1 MYDTL
6 VDLII
11 SRKDETE
18 KGITF
23 ILGDTEE
30 RFVSYKELYYTS
42 ASILYNLQSAGF
54 RQKDEVIFQIDDNQK
69 FIYAFWACV
78 LGGMIPVPVTTGTND
93 EHKLKFFKIWNI
105 LSNPRMIGNADFVTK
120 LETFAVKNDLTE
132 KMNNIKDRT
141 VFLEDLAIS
150 DKFGQI
156 SYAKPEDIAF
166 IQFSSGST
174 GDPKG
179 VIITHKNVIIN
190 LSSVIRWAGIDSN
203 DAGLNWMPLTHD
215 MGLIGTHIKDILACI
230 NQYNIQT
237 QLFIRHPSLWMQKA
251 SEHKVTLLYSPNF
264 GYKHFLKFYQ
274 PDSDKDWDL
283 SNIRLIYNGAE
294 PISVDL
300 CDEFIDKMARYGLR
314 RTAMHPV
321 YGLAEG
327 TIAVTFPNPGE
338 DIRALT
344 LNRDYL
350 GIGDTVRECVKEDIK
365 GCTFIDVG
373 YPIYNCYMR
382 ICDEQNNDLGE
393 NRVGYIQI
401 RGGNVTSG
409 YYNNTEATQKT
420 ITSDGWLITGDLGF
434 MREGRLVI
442 TGRAKDVIFIT
453 GQNYYSHD
461 IERIA
466 ESIDC
471 MELGKVA
478 AVGVFNDKLK
488 YDQLVMFLMFKQKVE
503 NFIPLVKDLK
513 KVISEKL
520 GIEVSEVIPVK
531 NIPKTTSGK
540 VQRYKLRESYI
551 NGEYDAVMHEIHE
564 VLSIE
569 SKNRNIDLP
578 ENEIEEK
585 LLKIWTQILNIN
597 KIGTRDNFFELGGD
611 SLKAT
616 QLISRIQ
623 DELSVQ
629 ISQAELFNNPELS
642 ELSKLIVSKAEKYS
656 PEISIVVQNNTEE
669 LPLSFAQK
677 RLWFIDRLKGSSP
690 QYNLHSLLL
699 LKGSLNYNALI
710 QSFNQIINRHEILKV
725 SFAEKDGEPVQL
737 LNNFEISIPVIDL
750 KENPEGMKKAL
761 SIAAEE
767 IKKPFDLTASPLI
780 KVKLFNISQNEN
792 ILFLLVH
799 HIIFDGWSFGVLLN
813 ELISF
818 YEYYDNGLKYKL
830 PDLKIKYSDFSEWQ
844 KNRQGQ
850 ADFLKQVDYWKNKLS
865 GDLPALD
872 LPLDKQRPVIQTY
885 EGAKFTSYISPEIAK
900 KVRLIAANEG
910 TTLYMILLA
919 VFNTM
924 LFKYTGQNDI
934 IIGSPIANRNR
945 SDFES
950 LIGYF
955 TNNLVLRTTFE
966 DNTTFHELLQN
977 VKTTTLE
984 AYSNQ
989 DVPFERLVEELN
1001 IERDMSRNPLFQVL
1015 FSLQNTPTSS
1025 MEFSAL
1031 NMSSINIDG
1040 GHSRFDLS
1048 VDIFEAGEGL
1058 EVNFEYNSDLFYP
1071 KTIERMAGH
1080 YNQLLKEI
1088 DGKLDKAL
1096 ESVDILTPNE
1106 RKMLIE
1112 TWNKTEADFN
1122 AASFWIDLFDA
1133 QVSKTPDAIAVVCQ
1147 GISITYKELKDKA
1160 DKLSEYLVSNGVVSE
1175 TIIGVYLDRTIDM
1188 VISLLGIHKAGAAY
1202 LPMDPV
1208 FPKDRLEYMIE
1219 NSGARIIITD
1229 GKLIGTLPHNNAKI
1243 ICTGD
1248 LRTFFAS
1255 FNEFK
1260 SDKTNISPK
1269 SLAYVIYTSGSTG
1282 KPKGVQIEQ
1291 HSLKNFLM
1299 SMLHNTGISQKDSLL
1314 AVTTLSFD
1322 IAGLELFLPLITGAK
1337 LVIAARNELT
1347 DGQSLSALLSDS
1359 DITFM
1364 QATPAT
1370 WRLLLD
1376 SGWKGSGKLNALCGG
1391 EALPEELASQ
1401 LVDKCQCLW
1410 NVYGPT
1416 ETTIWSTITKVEK
1429 NMPVS
1434 IGKPIANTQV
1444 YILDNM
1450 LKPVP
1455 IGVPGELYI
1464 GGDGLARG
1472 YLGQPE
1478 LTSEKFIQNPFIEEN
1493 NARIYRT
1500 GDLAKYMPDGNI
1512 EYVGRKDN
1520 QVKIRGFRIELG
1532 EIETLLNQNT
1542 LIREAVVVA
1551 KELNNGQKSL
1561 IAYIIP
1567 KRPDE
1572 EEDIPKQLRE
1582 YLRGKLPEYMIP
1594 SYFIMMGTFPMTP
1607 NGKIDRR
1614 SMPLPQKSHQAS
1626 KLNNQGPQNNTEKEI
1641 AKIWQEVLGTDTVG
1655 INDNFFDLGGHSLLL
1670 TKVRSCIYEK
1680 IGKDIPIMELFNY
1693 PTVNSLAKY
1702 VDSEN
1707 EDKTQPKALNI
1718 TREHDDIAVIG
1729 LSARL
1734 PGASDINKFW
1744 DNLCNGV
1751 ESITNFSDEEIIKEG
1766 VEPELLNNP
1775 HYVKAWGVL
1784 EDVDKFDAKF
1794 FGYNPREANILD
1806 PQQRIFLE
1814 EAWKALEI
1822 SGYVPE
1828 KFNGLIGIY
1837 ASVGMNTYTQSMPD
1851 SSGPKNVANSYQIMI
1866 NNDKDFLATR
1876 VAYKLNLEGPGITV
1890 QTACSSSL
1898 VAVHLACRSLM
1909 DRECDIALAGG
1920 VSVRLPQKTGYIYQ
1934 EGMILSP
1941 DGHCRAFDENAK
1953 GTVGGNGAGV
1963 VVLKRLK
1970 DAIMDGDTIDA
1981 VIKGSAIN
1989 NDGAMKIGYTAP
2001 RVEGQAKVIKE
2012 AYLRAGV
2019 SPETITYI
2027 ETHGTGTPLGDP
2039 IEVEALKQAFDEIQ
2053 SRQFCAIGS
2062 VKTNVGHLDS
2072 AAGVTGLIKTVLAL
2086 KNKTIPPSLNH
2097 TKPNHKIDFENSP
2110 FFVNTS
2116 IRNWKEYN
2124 NSTLRAGVSSFGIG
2138 GTNAHLVLEEA
2149 PAVEKQH
2156 IKQKKHLIVLS
2167 AKTDTALKS
2176 MAENLSHFLKE
2187 NPEIKMGNVAYT
2199 LQVGRKEFEKRF
2211 AFICKTCEEA
2221 IQILESEI
2229 PINDKSTSEIFDQ
2242 NILNEYTL
2250 EQIAHFWVAGEKID
2264 WYKLNEGLSKKRI
2277 PLPTYPFE
2285 RQTYWVP
2292 KNEQKVSII
2301 KQEKESVRNKLEDW
2315 FYYPVWKQSVNIPYY
2330 QASEDIKKTCLVLMT
2345 DNDFSKKFAGTLK
2358 ETGSDVIMVFA
2369 GPTYS
2374 RISKNAYVINPD
2386 EQSDYGLLF
2395 SELDK
2400 SGKIPDIIVNHLGIY
2415 NSPLSVDNGKR
2426 IFYSMVFIA
2435 QNIGKRNWNKPINI
2449 KVFTNNM
2456 YRIFGEQDLS
2466 PEKALALG
2474 PSKVIP
2480 REYPNVKSACI
2491 DFILSETVGSNGTN
2505 LMNMLISEIYSEE
2518 SDSIV
2523 AYRGNERW
2531 IQDFDKTELSTKN
2544 KPAIS
2549 LKKGGVYLITGGLGG
2564 IGLTLAEYLAH
2575 DFQAKL
2581 VLTSRSQFPD
2591 LELWDKWLEN
2601 HELNDSTSIKIHQL
2615 KNLLSLGSELLII
2628 QMDVTD
2634 ISQVTEARKQAEEK
2648 FGRVDGL
2655 IHAAGNPGGGM
2666 IQMKSID
2673 FAERVLKPK
2682 VNGTINLCSVFKEI
2696 APDFFI
2702 FCSSLNALTGG
2713 FGQVDYSSANAF
2725 MDAYAV
2731 ANDHQGRTRFV
2742 SIDWDRWPGIG
2753 MAKDNGISLNSQ
2765 KASNTMVGRKIYDNP
2780 EKAVY
2785 LTVLCPEKDW
2795 VLSEHLV
2802 LGMPTIA
2809 GTTYLEFARAAYTQH
2824 TGKTRPVISDVTFL
2838 TPLVVKPG
2846 EEREVMTVLNQN
2858 ASEYEFTVVSRI
2870 VSENQYQTG
2879 WMKHVHGKI
2888 SENMNSE
2895 NNKIDLENLISSCNE
2910 QLINPSI
2917 DSEAI
2922 SEEFIRFGKRWRTLK
2937 CLYIG
2942 KNEGVVKAE
2951 LDNQFTDELNIYQLH
2966 PALLDVVTGSVR
2978 LAFKGNYLP
2987 FSYEKL
2993 IVKRPLSNK
3002 IYGHISFK
3010 NDYSILNEIIS
3021 CDIDI
3026 YDDAGIELVK
3036 ITNFSMRLVSE
3047 TGAESIKER
3056 SSNVRSIPESSLFD
3070 SLYDQYSDNKNILSQ
3085 GITPEEGIETFKHVV
3100 KGCHRSQIV
3109 ISTINIDSAIEQAGY
3124 INQKDNLK
3132 LLKNSEKPLDL
3143 HPRPDLSNEF
3153 VAPKNDKENVLAEI
3167 WRGLLGIDEIGI
3179 HDEFF
3184 ELGGD
3189 SLLLVQLHSKIK
3201 EAFTTELAVVDLYKY
3216 NTVSLLAKYLD
3227 TENVHEDK
3235 TNFDS
3240 VNSRVSKQ
3248 LEMMKRKKQ
3257 QMLSQNQKNGIA

>member
-11 SRKDETE
+11 SRKDENE

-42 ASILYNLQSAGF
+42 ASLLYNLQSAGF

-69 FIYAFWACV
+69 FIYAFWACI

-93 EHKLKFFKIWNI
+93 EHKLKFFKIWSI
-105 LSNPRMIGNADFVTK
+105 LSNPRMIGSVDFVSK
-120 LETFAVKNDLTE
+120 LETFASKNDLTE

-190 LSSVIRWAGIDSN
+190 LSSVIRWAGINSN

-251 SEHKVTLLYSPNF
+251 SEYKVTLIYSPNF

-274 PDSDKDWDL
+274 PDSCRDWDL

-294 PISVDL
+294 PISIDL
-300 CDEFIDKMARYGLR
+300 CDEFLDKMAICGLK

-338 DIRALT
+338 EIRALT
-344 LNRDYL
+344 LNRDHL
-350 GIGDTVRECVKEDIK
+350 GIGDTITECAKEDIK

-382 ICDEQNNDLGE
+382 ICDELNNDLGE
-393 NRVGYIQI
+393 NIIGYIQI
-401 RGGNVTSG
+401 RGGNVSSG

-420 ITSDGWLITGDLGF
+420 ITPDGWLITGDLGF
-434 MREGRLVI
+434 LREGRLVI
-442 TGRAKDVIFIT
+442 TGRAKDVIFVT

-466 ESIDC
+466 ESVDG

-488 YDQLVMFLMFKQKVE
+488 YDQLVLFIMFKQKVE

-520 GIEVSEVIPVK
+520 GIEASEVIPIK

-551 NGEYDAVMHEIHE
+551 NGEYDAVKREIHE
-564 VLSIE
+564 LMSIE
-569 SKNRNIDLP
+569 SNNRNIDLP

-597 KIGTRDNFFELGGD
+597 KIGTRDNFFQLGGD
-611 SLKAT
+611 SIKAT

-629 ISQAELFNNPELS
+629 ISQAELFNNPQIS
-642 ELSKLIVSKAEKYS
+642 ELSKLIISKAEKSS
-656 PEISIVVQNNTEE
+656 PEISIVVQNHTEE

-677 RLWFIDRLKGSSP
+677 RLWFIDRLNGSSS

-699 LKGSLNYNALI
+699 IKGTLNYDALVK
-710 QSFNQIINRHEILKV
+710 SFNEIINRHEILKV
-725 SFAEKDGEPVQL
+725 SFDEKDGQPIQL
-737 LNNFEISIPVIDL
+737 LNHNFKISIPVVDL
-750 KENPEGMKKAL
+750 NENPEGMKKAL
-761 SIAAEE
+761 SIATEE
-767 IKKPFDLTASPLI
+767 ISRPFDLAASPLL
-780 KVKLFNISQNEN
+780 KAKLFNISQNEN
-792 ILFLLVH
+792 FLFLLVH
-799 HIIFDGWSFGVLLN
+799 HIIFDGWSFGILLN

-818 YEYYDNGLKYKL
+818 YEYYDNGSKYKL
-830 PDLKIKYSDFSEWQ
+830 PDLKIKYSDFAVWQ
-844 KNRQGQ
+844 KNRQNDV
-850 ADFLKQVDYWKNKLS
+850 DFLKQVGYWKHKLS
-865 GDLPALD
+865 GNLPVLD
-872 LPLDKQRPVIQTY
+872 LPLDKQRPALQTY
-885 EGAKFTSYISPEIAK
+885 KGSKFISYISPETAEK
-900 KVRLIAANEG
+900 LRLMAASEG
-910 TTLYMILLA
+910 TTLYMVLLA
-919 VFNTM
+919 AFNTM
-924 LFKYTGQNDI
+924 LYKYTGQNDI

-945 SDFES
+945 AELEN

-955 TNNLVLRTTFE
+955 TNNLVLRTTLE
-966 DNTTFHELLQN
+966 GDTTFRDLLQN
-977 VKTTTLE
+977 VKTNTLE

-1015 FSLQNTPTSS
+1015 FSLQNTPAINT
-1025 MEFSAL
+1025 EFSGF
-1031 NMSSINIDG
+1031 NMSNVNIDG

-1058 EVNFEYNSDLFYP
+1058 EVNFEYNTDLFYS

-1088 DGKLDKAL
+1088 DRKLDGTL
-1096 ESVDILTPNE
+1096 DSLNILTLNE
-1106 RKMLIE
+1106 QKMLIK
-1112 TWNKTEADFN
+1112 TWNNTGEDF
-1122 AASFWIDLFDA
+1122 SGVSSWIELFDA
-1133 QVSKTPDAIAVVCQ
+1133 QTSKTPDAIAVVC
-1147 GISITYKELKDKA
+1147 GGSTITYKELKDKA
-1160 DKLSEYLVSNGVVSE
+1160 DKLSGYLISNGVVSE
-1175 TIIGVYLDRTIDM
+1175 TIIGVYLDRSIDM

-1202 LPMDPV
+1202 LPMDPI

-1219 NSGARIIITD
+1219 NSGTGIIITD
-1229 GKLIGTLPHNNAKI
+1229 CKLAGTLPCNNAKI

-1248 LRTFFAS
+1248 IRGILECY
-1255 FNEFK
+1255 EFENQK
-1260 SDKTNISPK
+1260 PLISPQN
-1269 SLAYVIYTSGSTG
+1269 LAYVIYTSGSTG

-1299 SMLHNTGISQKDSLL
+1299 SMSRNTGMSPEDSLL

-1337 LVIAARNELT
+1337 LVIAARDEVA
-1347 DGQSLSALLSDS
+1347 DGQRLSGLLSDGN
-1359 DITFM
+1359 ITFM

-1376 SGWKGSGKLNALCGG
+1376 SGWKGSDKLNALCGG

-1401 LVDKCQCLW
+1401 LVDKCLCLW

-1416 ETTIWSTITKVEK
+1416 ETTIWSTMTRVEK

-1444 YILDNM
+1444 YILDNV
-1450 LKPVP
+1450 LNPVP
-1455 IGVPGELYI
+1455 IGIPGELYI

-1478 LTSEKFIQNPFIEEN
+1478 LTSEKFIKNPFIEDN
-1493 NARIYRT
+1493 NARIYKT
-1500 GDLAKYMPDGNI
+1500 GDLVKYMIDGNI
-1512 EYVGRKDN
+1512 EYAGRKDN

-1532 EIETLLNQNT
+1532 EIETLLNQND
-1542 LIREAVVVA
+1542 LIREAIVA
-1551 KELNNGQKSL
+1551 PKEVSNGQKSL
-1561 IAYIIP
+1561 VAYIIP
-1567 KRPDE
+1567 KRSDE
-1572 EEDIPKQLRE
+1572 EANIPKLLRE
-1582 YLRGKLPEYMIP
+1582 YLRGRLPEYMIP
-1594 SYFIMMGTFPMTP
+1594 SYFVIMDAFPMTP

-1614 SMPLPQKSHQAS
+1614 SMPLPQKSLQVT

-1641 AKIWQEVLGTDTVG
+1641 AQIWQEVLGTDTVG
-1655 INDNFFDLGGHSLLL
+1655 IQDNFFDLGGHSLLL

-1693 PTVNSLAKY
+1693 PTVRSL
-1702 VDSEN
+1702 SNFINNGN
-1707 EDKTQPKALNI
+1707 EGKAHLKALDFAHQ
-1718 TREHDDIAVIG
+1718 RDDIAIIG

-1744 DNLCNGV
+1744 ENLCKGV

-1784 EDVDKFDAKF
+1784 DEVDKFDAKF
-1794 FGYNPREANILD
+1794 FGYNPREANLLD

-1822 SGYVPE
+1822 SGYAPE

-1837 ASVGMNTYTQSMPD
+1837 ASVGMNTYAHNIPD

-1909 DRECDIALAGG
+1909 DRECDIAIAGG

-1970 DAIMDGDTIDA
+1970 DAIKDGDTIDA

-2012 AYLRAGV
+2012 AYQRAGV

-2039 IEVEALKQAFDEIQ
+2039 IEVEALKQAFGEIQ

-2097 TKPNHKIDFENSP
+2097 TKPNYKIDFENSP

-2116 IRNWKEYN
+2116 IRDWRGYN
-2124 NSTLRAGVSSFGIG
+2124 SSTLRAGVSSFGIG

-2149 PAVEKQH
+2149 PAKKELHTQEKE
-2156 IKQKKHLIVLS
+2156 HLIVLS
-2167 AKTDTALKS
+2167 AKNETALKS
-2176 MAENLSHFLKE
+2176 MAINLSRFLKE
-2187 NPEIKMGNVAYT
+2187 SSELNMGNVAFT

-2211 AFICKTCEEA
+2211 AFVCKTCEEA

-2229 PINDKSTSEIFDQ
+2229 PINDKSTSERFDQ
-2242 NILNEYTL
+2242 NKLNKYTL
-2250 EQIAHFWVAGEKID
+2250 EQIAHFWIAGEKID
-2264 WYKLNEGLSKKRI
+2264 WYKLNEGLSKNRI

-2285 RQTYWVP
+2285 CQTYWVP
-2292 KNEQKVSII
+2292 KKEQKGSFIM
-2301 KQEKESVRNKLEDW
+2301 QEKESVRNKLEDW

-2330 QASEDIKKTCLVLMT
+2330 QTSEDIKKTCLVLMT

-2369 GPTYS
+2369 GPSYS

-2386 EQSDYGLLF
+2386 KHSDYGLLF
-2395 SELDK
+2395 SEIDK
-2400 SGKIPDIIVNHLGIY
+2400 SGKIPDIIVNLLGIY

-2426 IFYSMVFIA
+2426 IFYSMVFVA

-2456 YRIFGEQDLS
+2456 HRIFGEQDLS
-2466 PEKALALG
+2466 SEKALALG

-2480 REYPNVKSACI
+2480 REYPNMKSACI
-2491 DFILSETVGSNGTN
+2491 DFILSETVGPNGTN

-2564 IGLTLAEYLAH
+2564 IGLKLAEYLAH

-2591 LELWDKWLEN
+2591 LELWDEWFKN
-2601 HELNDSTSIKIHQL
+2601 HEQNDSTTLKIKQL
-2615 KNLLSLGSELLII
+2615 KNLQLLGSELQII

-2634 ISQVTEARKQAEEK
+2634 AAQVAEAKKQAEEK

-2666 IQMKSID
+2666 IQMKTID
-2673 FAERVLKPK
+2673 FAENILTPK
-2682 VNGTINLCSVFKEI
+2682 VTGSINLYSVFKETY
-2696 APDFFI
+2696 PDFFI

-2725 MDAYAV
+2725 MDAFAI

-2742 SIDWDRWPGIG
+2742 SIDWDRWRGTG

-2765 KASNTMVGRKIYDNP
+2765 KASNSILGRKIYDNP

-2809 GTTYLEFARAAYTQH
+2809 GTTYLEFARTVYTQH

-2870 VSENQYQTG
+2870 VSENQDQTG

-2888 SENMNSE
+2888 SENVNSE
-2895 NNKIDLENLISSCNE
+2895 HNKIDLENLISSCNE
-2910 QLINPSI
+2910 RLINPSNNN
-2917 DSEAI
+2917 ETI
-2922 SEEFIRFGKRWRTLK
+2922 SEEFISFGKRWRTLK
-2937 CLYIG
+2937 CLYLG

-2966 PALLDVVTGSVR
+2966 PALLDVVTGSAR

-3002 IYGHISFK
+3002 IYGHITFK

-3026 YDDAGIELVK
+3026 YDDAGVELVK
-3036 ITNFSMRLVSE
+3036 ITNFSMRLVRE

-3056 SSNVRSIPESSLFD
+3056 SSNIRYKAESSLFD

-3085 GITPEEGIETFKHVV
+3085 GITPKEGIETFKRIV
-3100 KGCHRSQIV
+3100 KGCYRSQIV
-3109 ISTINIDSAIEQAGY
+3109 ISTININSAIEQAGY

-3132 LLKNSEKPLDL
+3132 LLKNSENPVVL

-3153 VAPKNDKENVLAEI
+3153 VAPKNNKEKILAEI
-3167 WRGLLGIDEIGI
+3167 WQGLLGIDEIGI

-3189 SLLLVQLHSKIK
+3189 SLLLVQLHAKIK

-3227 TENVHEDK
+3227 TENVQEDK

-3248 LEMMKRKKQ
+3248 LEIMRRKKQ
-3257 QMLSQNQKNGIA
+3257 QMSLQNKNNGIA